1 MNGSFENESS
11 ERMIR
16 AQIMKQSHH
25 DIMARY
31 EQEMQR
37 LKSLPLL
44 KQRDKKR
51 LLDLHDP
58 HTLVMKLCRRELEHR
73 GLPIPHVSP

>member
-1 MNGSFENESS
+1 MNGIFKNESS

-16 AQIMKQSHH
+16 AQNMKRSNH
-25 DIMARY
+25 DITARY

-51 LLDLHDP
+51 PLDLHYP

-73 GLPIPHVSP
+73 VLPIPHVSP

>member
-16 AQIMKQSHH
+16 VQNVKQSHH

-44 KQRDKKR
+44 KQWDKKR
-51 LLDLHDP
+51 LLDLHSP